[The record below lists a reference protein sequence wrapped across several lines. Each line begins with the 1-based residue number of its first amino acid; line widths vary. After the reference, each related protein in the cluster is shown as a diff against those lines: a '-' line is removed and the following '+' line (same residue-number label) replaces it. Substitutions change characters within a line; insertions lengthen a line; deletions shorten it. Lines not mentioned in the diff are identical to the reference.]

1 MLERL
6 DRMLV
11 AVRDRAKAAETFARV
26 LDAQPLRE
34 AASAHLAARATV
46 LALGESE
53 IELWQ
58 PEGNGPARAFLDRW
72 GEGLLAAGYATGDVA
87 ALAARLAQRGV
98 APVREGDRLYVPAE
112 ATGGFPMAISAT
124 MPVREATGAV
134 SFFYEATHA
143 LDADWRSAAA
153 RHADLFAL
161 DPSRFSPIA
170 SPRFGYEGTLTLFDP
185 PARLDRI
192 ELSQTFAGQP
202 GAMRRFVE
210 KRGGAGLYMCFAEA
224 NDFDALKA
232 RLIAAGAQFAARAG
246 DIAAERD
253 GLWIHPRSLHGMLL
267 GVSRATFAWTWS
279 GRPEL
284 VRPAP

>member
-1 MLERL
+1 MLERV
-6 DRMLV
+6 DRMLL
-11 AVRDRAKAAETFARV
+11 AVRDLEKAAETFARV
-26 LDAQPLRE
+26 LDARPVRE
-34 AASAHLAARATV
+34 TSSAHLGARATV

-58 PEGNGPARAFLDRW
+58 PEGPGPARTFLDRW
-72 GEGLLAAGYATGDVA
+72 GEGLLAAGYSSGRLD
-87 ALAARLAQRGV
+87 ALAARLAQKGAAV
-98 APVREGDRLYVPAE
+98 VREGDRLYVPGD
-112 ATGGFPMAISAT
+112 ATGGFPMAISPAAA
-124 MPVREATGAV
+124 RSGTGAV

-143 LDADWRSAAA
+143 LDADWRPVAA
-153 RHADLFAL
+153 RYADLFAL
-161 DPSRFSPIA
+161 DAARFSPIE
-170 SPRFGYEGTLTLFDP
+170 SRRFGYEGTLTLFDP

-192 ELSQTFAGQP
+192 ELSQTFADQP

-232 RLIAAGAQFAARAG
+232 RLIREGAQFAARAG

-279 GRPEL
+279 GRADL

>member
-26 LDAQPLRE
+26 LDAKPLRE
-34 AASAHLAARATV
+34 ASSAHLGASGTV

-58 PEGNGPARAFLDRW
+58 PEGAGPARDFLERW
-72 GEGLLAAGYATGDVA
+72 GEGLLAAGYSSGHVD
-87 ALAARLAQRGV
+87 ALEARFVRQGTDCS
-98 APVREGDRLYVPAE
+98 REGDRLFVPAD
-112 ATGGFPMAISAT
+112 ATGGFPMVISPAAARRGEGAI
-124 MPVREATGAV
+124 RY
-134 SFFYEATHA
+134 FYEATHA
-143 LDADWRSAAA
+143 LAGYWRIVARRYVELFGLDAA
-153 RHADLFAL
+153 
-161 DPSRFSPIA
+161 RFSPIA
-170 SPRFGYEGTLTLFDP
+170 SERFGYEGTLTLFDP

-192 ELSQTFAGQP
+192 EISQAFAGHA

-232 RLIAAGAQFAARAG
+232 RLIREGAQFAARAG
-246 DIAAERD
+246 DIATERD
-253 GLWIHPRSLHGMLL
+253 GLWVHPKSLHGMLL

>member
-11 AVRDRAKAAETFARV
+11 AVRDRAKAAETFARA
-26 LDAQPLRE
+26 LDAQPLRD
-34 AASAHLAARATV
+34 AASAHLGARGTV

-58 PEGNGPARAFLDRW
+58 PEGAGPARDFLERW
-72 GEGLLAAGYATGDVA
+72 GEGLLAAGYSTLRVD
-87 ALAARLAQRGV
+87 ALAARLAQHGV
-98 APVREGDRLYVPAE
+98 DCVREGDRLYVPAD
-112 ATGGFPMAISAT
+112 ATGGFPMVISPAAARRGVGAISH
-124 MPVREATGAV
+124 V
-134 SFFYEATHA
+134 YEATHA
-143 LDADWRSAAA
+143 LAGDWRVAE
-153 RHADLFAL
+153 RRYVELLGL
-161 DPSRFSPIA
+161 DATRFSPIA
-170 SPRFGYEGTLTLFDP
+170 SERFGYEGTLTLFDP

-192 ELSQTFAGQP
+192 EISQAFAGHA

-232 RLIAAGAQFAARAG
+232 RLIAVGAQFAARAG

-253 GLWIHPRSLHGMLL
+253 GLWIHPKSLHGMLL

-279 GRPEL
+279 GRPDL